1 MLIAAHELPRR
12 DDRLALLGT
21 SWPVMEKALRMSE
34 AGLRR
39 VTESHGRTAS
49 GQYAYHERL
58 AALRSEQKVRYG
70 WENVSRFQIDLTVNP
85 ERTVGI
91 QTLSGDANTG
101 NPDPTAVPHSQHP
114 RGPNGRHL
122 LTDETAFEQLSLPG
136 LPTEFLPPPAE
147 PSDLDGLEVWVFLT
161 YRKQVPESDLVV
173 WHSELSRPC
182 PPDERGY
189 ITAWYDRIL
198 FPEVTIGS
206 VVFPDEGGGMEP
218 IDVPVDFR

>member
-1 MLIAAHELPRR
+1 MPIAAHEAPRR

-70 WENVSRFQIDLTVNP
+70 WENVSHLQIDLTVNP
-85 ERTVGI
+85 ERTIGF

-101 NPDPTAVPHSQHP
+101 KPDAVPHSQHP

-136 LPTEFLPPPAE
+136 LPEALLPPPAE
-147 PSDLDGLEVWVFLT
+147 PSDLDGLEVWILLT
-161 YRKQVPESDLVV
+161 HRRPVPDSDLVV
-173 WHSELSRPC
+173 WHSELSRPR

-189 ITAWYDRIL
+189 ITSWHDRIL

-206 VVFPDEGGGMEP
+206 VVFPESGAGMEP